1 MNPMTA
7 SEPLNPPCETATR
20 STMTT
25 TPAWLRSAS
34 RPATC
39 RGIRGFTLLELMVTL
54 GVLGILTTIAYPS
67 MRDFMLRN
75 RAVAQSN
82 SIRSDLQYARG
93 EAAATRS
100 YVSICPLAS
109 SSSSGLATCDTG
121 KNYDQGWLLY
131 TASKPNEKYDAAVA
145 GSLQRSVA
153 APAGVSIRA
162 GSAGPLT
169 FNSRGELLVGSV
181 PTSTSMIVCA
191 KSGDSDGIGESSTA
205 VPGIRLDITSS
216 GRASSTKLAAGAACS
231 IAGP

>member
-1 MNPMTA
+1 MM
-7 SEPLNPPCETATR
+7 
-20 STMTT
+20 T

-34 RPATC
+34 RPAAC
-39 RGIRGFTLLELMVTL
+39 GGIRGFTLLELMVTL

-93 EAAATRS
+93 GAAATRS

-109 SSSSGLATCDTG
+109 SSSSGLPTCDTG
-121 KNYDQGWLLY
+121 KSYDHGWLLY
-131 TASKPNEKYDAAVA
+131 SASKPNEAYDAAVA

-169 FNSRGELLVGSV
+169 FNSRGELLVGAV

-191 KSGDSDGIGESSTA
+191 KSGDSDGIGASTTA
-205 VPGIRLDITSS
+205 VPGIQLDITSS
-216 GRASSTKLAAGAACS
+216 GRVSSTKLAAGAACS

>member
-7 SEPLNPPCETATR
+7 SQPLNPPCATATR
-20 STMTT
+20 STMMT

-34 RPATC
+34 RPAAC
-39 RGIRGFTLLELMVTL
+39 GSIRGFTLLELMVTL

-93 EAAATRS
+93 GAAATRS

-109 SSSSGLATCDTG
+109 SSSSGLPTCDTG
-121 KNYDQGWLLY
+121 KSYDHGWLLY
-131 TASKPNEKYDAAVA
+131 SSSKPNEAYDAAVA

-169 FNSRGELLVGSV
+169 FNSRGELLVGAV
-181 PTSTSMIVCA
+181 PTSTSVIVCA
-191 KSGDSDGIGESSTA
+191 KSGDSDSIGASTTA
-205 VPGIRLDITSS
+205 VPGIQLDIASS
-216 GRASSTKLAAGAACS
+216 GRVSSTKLPAGAACS
-231 IAGP
+231 ITGP